1 MTALSSFP
9 CYLQVNLKK
18 FFSFLRSTKENAYYL
33 CTVHEAVTV
42 LYVMRFNG
50 MDAIFDRPGTF
61 CLDLMC
67 SVFLT
72 RELVSILWHSFTAF
86 CAKNSFNLGSE
97 MRKIKLQTIVG
108 NLLHELRKL
117 NMNGTVTGVENSRQY
132 LLLRTDILQK
142 TVVEN
147 PCCFMLMLSR
157 ILLKLHGVES
167 AHPESK
173 KIYLFLIKICLNK
186 IWLTCIH
193 VLNRGSLLFDHWS
206 HFTYKKTSN
215 KIHSPLRFLFLRN
228 FNSEDHQPPNVR
240 VSIFIRTCE
249 SVHGAND

>member
-1 MTALSSFP
+1 MYRTWGSNRSVCHAIQRYRRHLWPAWHILPRSHVFSVSHSGAGIYFVTLVHSLFVRKIALIWGVK
-9 CYLQVNLKK
+9 L
-18 FFSFLRSTKENAYYL
+18 
-33 CTVHEAVTV
+33 
-42 LYVMRFNG
+42 
-50 MDAIFDRPGTF
+50 
-61 CLDLMC
+61 
-67 SVFLT
+67 
-72 RELVSILWHSFTAF
+72 
-86 CAKNSFNLGSE
+86 
-97 MRKIKLQTIVG
+97 RKIKLQTIVG
-108 NLLHELRKL
+108 NSLDELRKL
-117 NMNGTVTGVENSRQY
+117 KMNGTVTGIENSRQY
-132 LLLRTDILQK
+132 LPLRTDNLQK

-147 PCCFMLMLSR
+147 PCCFMLMPNRFPFVKYYWNYMGL
-157 ILLKLHGVES
+157 GS

-173 KIYLFLIKICLNK
+173 KIYLFLNKLCLNK